1 MAIICIAAQVYE
13 EQTIYFLLN
22 VEEKSFGQQIMIHIC
37 YVFIAVLK
45 AGKFQQTLWWHSR
58 CH

>member
-37 YVFIAVLK
+37 
-45 AGKFQQTLWWHSR
+45 
-58 CH
+58 